1 MDPLCP
7 DATGIIDRH
16 FFRSTYFTEPGGVLF
31 EIAEHGGPGFAIG
44 EPDMQR
50 MGDELSLPPWLEE
63 RRKLYEWSLTP
74 VPTTAELRAG
84 LAVRG

>member
-31 EIAEHGGPGFAIG
+31 EIAEHGGPGFAVD
-44 EPDMQR
+44 EPDMR
-50 MGDELSLPPWLEE
+50 AHG
-63 RRKLYEWSLTP
+63 RRAAACRPGWRSGASSTNG
-74 VPTTAELRAG
+74 R
-84 LAVRG
+84 